1 MELEPSTSHPQVSKG
16 WELGK
21 CIPQMDKPPHYH
33 IKSTQVGEHTQFMMD
48 HALIGKFL
56 GLWLTERD
64 LTRWIKD
71 WWNPKGDY
79 EV

>member
-1 MELEPSTSHPQVSKG
+1 MDVEPNTSLPKVAQG
-16 WELGK
+16 WETGK

-33 IKSTQVGEHTQFMMD
+33 IKSTQVGGHTKFMMD
-48 HALIGKFL
+48 HALIGNFL
-56 GLWLTERD
+56 GLWPTERD